1 MPSVDY
7 LIERGA
13 RFKTGEP
20 VTRPEEPKQEHE
32 APLVVAAKIDAS
44 PITEAAEKLSD
55 AVSSAMDSQ
64 RQMLEVITES
74 MRRQQPSPATGQE
87 VWEFKIKRDSKG
99 RIESIVANRATD
111 QSL

>member
-44 PITEAAEKLSD
+44 PITEVAERISD

-64 RQMLEVITES
+64 RQMLEALTES
-74 MRRQQPSPATGQE
+74 VRRQQPAPAAGQE
-87 VWEFKIKRDSKG
+87 VWEFKIRRDSKG
-99 RIESIVANRATD
+99 RIESIVANKTTD
-111 QSL
+111 QNQ